1 MDERPSDHD
10 FKQEKDV
17 LLTLLKLRGLV
28 NYRAYDKLNV
38 LFVVGETDLA
48 VFRDNVCLFLSGH
61 VPAFNRRFV
70 VCVVKIDTRL
80 IELLDLKITK

>member
-38 LFVVGETDLA
+38 LFVVGETFEYVVVA
-48 VFRDNVCLFLSGH
+48 IIKLFDCVIVIDEKELTP
-61 VPAFNRRFV
+61 VPF
-70 VCVVKIDTRL
+70 T
-80 IELLDLKITK
+80 E